1 MDFFEKDCFPRSPH
15 RNVFVVG
22 PCRIGPVVVDPPV
35 IMAPMAG
42 VTDGP
47 FLEVVSRF
55 GVGMVTT
62 EMMSAEGFRRN
73 DPSCRRM
80 LEVPSRVRVPVAIQI
95 FGADPD
101 VMAEA
106 ARAAQDSGAA
116 VIDINAGCPIRK
128 IVRQGSGAALM
139 RDPDRLARIVETVKR
154 AVAVPVTVKTRLGW
168 DKNAIDVVDVCRRI
182 QEAGADAVT
191 LHARTARQIY
201 TGTADWSW
209 IRRLKDDLSIPVIGN
224 GDVTCPADFH
234 RMMRETGCDAVMIG
248 RGALGNPWL
257 FRAIAEQC
265 RARAPSLSCRKTPT
279 QPSGGF
285 AHALRG
291 LTPERDHGGHGH
303 ASSPAGITPA
313 TTAPHEGAC
322 AYLSAVVGWGEHD
335 APHWPGRKAT
345 PMDHGHGGHGNTLWE
360 EFRRTVREHAELFM
374 QEKPK
379 AFGALR
385 KHLVWYTKGC
395 PNASGL
401 RARIMTAPDFPSLWA
416 FFDQYISEL
425 AASGT
430 DLLACKVRGKVTCA
444 GAEEMP

>member
-1 MDFFEKDCFPRSPH
+1 MRFFEKDCFPRSPH
-15 RNVFVVG
+15 REVFVAA
-22 PCRIGPVVVDPPV
+22 PCRIGTVAVDPPV

-62 EMMSAEGFRRN
+62 EMMSAEGFRRK

-80 LEVPSRVRVPVAIQI
+80 LEVPSRVPVPVAIQI

-101 VMAEA
+101 VLAEA

-128 IVRQGSGAALM
+128 IVRQGAGAALI

-168 DKNAIDVVDVCRRI
+168 DKNAIDVLDVCRRI

-209 IRRLKDDLSIPVIGN
+209 IGRLKDDLSIPVIGN
-224 GDVTCPADFH
+224 GDVTCPSHFH
-234 RMMRETGCDAVMIG
+234 RMIRETGCDAVMIG

-265 RARAPSLSCRKTPT
+265 RPRHPSFSCPEAPPY
-279 QPSGGF
+279 PYGGSGNDPMGCI
-285 AHALRG
+285 
-291 LTPERDHGGHGH
+291 PERDRGGHH
-303 ASSPAGITPA
+303 ARSCRRAGTRPAQ
-313 TTAPHEGAC
+313 TAPQPDTGVH
-322 AYLSAVVGWGEHD
+322 LSAVGWEKHD
-335 APHWPGRKAT
+335 APQWAGREAT
-345 PMDHGHGGHGNTLWE
+345 PRDESLGGHAGTLWE
-360 EFRRTVREHAELFM
+360 EFRRTVRHHAEVFM
-374 QEKPK
+374 QDKPK

-401 RARIMTAPDFPSLWA
+401 RARIMTAPDFPTLWA
-416 FFDQYISEL
+416 FFDQYISDL
-425 AASGT
+425 AASGV
-430 DLLACKVRGKVTCA
+430 DLLACKVHGKATCA
-444 GAEEMP
+444 VAEDMP

>member
-1 MDFFEKDCFPRSPH
+1 MEIAENKPFPRPPEPEA
-15 RNVFVVG
+15 FVTRL
-22 PCRIGPVVVDPPV
+22 CRIGAVTVDPPV

-62 EMMSAEGFRRN
+62 EMMSAEGFRRK
-73 DPSCRRM
+73 DTSCRRM
-80 LEVPSRVRVPVAIQI
+80 LEIPLRVRIPVAIQI

-128 IVRQGSGAALM
+128 IVRQGAGAALI
-139 RDPDRLARIVETVKR
+139 REPERLARIVETVKR
-154 AVAVPVTVKTRLGW
+154 TVTVPVTVKTRLGW
-168 DKNAIDVVDVCRRI
+168 DKNAIHVVPLCRRI

-201 TGTADWSW
+201 TGKADWTW
-209 IRRLKDDLSIPVIGN
+209 IRRLKDDLSLPVIGN
-224 GDVTCPADFH
+224 GDVTTPSEFH

-257 FRAIAEQC
+257 FRTIAQQC
-265 RARAPSLSCRKTPT
+265 RSRTPRDYSLEPRAQDPLDGEKGTASQHSWQNAASPEENPKDQTLS
-279 QPSGGF
+279 S
-285 AHALRG
+285 
-291 LTPERDHGGHGH
+291 
-303 ASSPAGITPA
+303 
-313 TTAPHEGAC
+313 
-322 AYLSAVVGWGEHD
+322 
-335 APHWPGRKAT
+335 
-345 PMDHGHGGHGNTLWE
+345 WE
-360 EFRRTVREHAELFM
+360 EFRRTVRDHAELFM
-374 QEKPK
+374 HEKPK

-395 PNASGL
+395 PNSSSL
-401 RARIMTAPDFPSLWA
+401 RARIMSAPDYSTLWA
-416 FFDQYISEL
+416 FFEAYICEV
-425 AASGT
+425 AASGA
-430 DLLACKVRGKVTCA
+430 DLLTCKVGRNGTSA
-444 GAEEMP
+444 QAEGSP

>member
-1 MDFFEKDCFPRSPH
+1 MDFFEKECFPRSSD
-15 RNVFVVG
+15 RDVLVVG
-22 PCRIGPVVVDPPV
+22 LCRIGPVVVEPPV

-128 IVRQGSGAALM
+128 IVRQGAGAALM

-201 TGTADWSW
+201 TGKADWTW
-209 IRRLKDDLSIPVIGN
+209 IRRLKNDLSIPVIGN
-224 GDVTCPADFH
+224 GDVTCLADFH

-265 RARAPSLSCRKTPT
+265 RPRTPSFSCPEAPLH
-279 QPSGGF
+279 PSGGS
-285 AHALRG
+285 G
-291 LTPERDHGGHGH
+291 N
-303 ASSPAGITPA
+303 
-313 TTAPHEGAC
+313 
-322 AYLSAVVGWGEHD
+322 GWEEHD
-335 APHWPGRKAT
+335 APHWPGRRVT
-345 PMDHGHGGHGNTLWE
+345 PMDESRRGHGAALWE
-360 EFRRTVREHAELFM
+360 EFRRTVREHAELFL

-401 RARIMTAPDFPSLWA
+401 RARIMTAPDFPTLWA
-416 FFDQYISEL
+416 SFDQYISEL
-425 AASGT
+425 AASGA
-430 DLLACKVRGKVTCA
+430 DLLACKVRVKVTCA
-444 GAEEMP
+444 GAEDMP